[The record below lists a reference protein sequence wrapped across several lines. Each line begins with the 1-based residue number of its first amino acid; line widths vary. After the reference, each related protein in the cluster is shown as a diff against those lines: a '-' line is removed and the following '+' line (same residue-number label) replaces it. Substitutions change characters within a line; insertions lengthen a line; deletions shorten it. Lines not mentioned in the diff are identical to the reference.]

1 MMGADDKNKDT
12 PGQWFRVIWLDQE
25 IREGRYPDMAA
36 LMEHSE
42 VSRRTAYNTLDFLRY
57 SLGAPVEY
65 SKAQKGYY
73 YTDPTYA
80 LPSVFLQEG
89 EVLAILLAEQ
99 VTRQYL
105 GTPLETPLRAA
116 ISKISRY
123 LPDQVQVGLHDLTQ
137 GFHFAGGTTLEVP
150 ALVMLDVQRAIR
162 ERRLLRLRYYTAG
175 RDETTDRDVEPHYL
189 TNVRGDW
196 MLVAWDRLRDADR
209 VFMLTRI
216 QECTLGADHFQ
227 PRPELTPA
235 TYSQNVFLTEHS
247 WQPFDVLLKFD
258 SYQARWIRERTWHS
272 SQQLEP
278 QVDGSLL
285 LRLRVSGSGDLLRWV
300 LGYGRHVEVL
310 APDWLRQQVAEELDA
325 AQWLYV
331 Q

>member
-1 MMGADDKNKDT
+1 
-12 PGQWFRVIWLDQE
+12 LDQA
-25 IREGRYPDMAA
+25 IRDGRYPNIAS
-36 LMEHSE
+36 LMEHCE

-65 SKAQKGYY
+65 HAAKKGYY
-73 YTDPTYA
+73 YADPTYA

-116 ISKISRY
+116 INKISRY
-123 LPDQVQVGLHDLTQ
+123 LPDQVQLELQDLAQ
-137 GFHFAGGTTLEVP
+137 GFHIAGGSSLQVP
-150 ALVMLDVQRAIR
+150 AAIMLDVQRSIR
-162 ERRLLRLRYYTAG
+162 QRRVLRMRYYTAG
-175 RDETTDRDVEPHYL
+175 RDETTEREVEPHYL

-216 QECTLGADHFQ
+216 QECSPLPDSFQ
-227 PRPELTPA
+227 PRPELAPA
-235 TYSQNVFLTEHS
+235 TYSRNVFLTEHG
-247 WQPFDVLLKFD
+247 WEPFDVVLRFD
-258 SYQARWIRERTWHS
+258 SYQARWIRERTWHP
-272 SQQLEP
+272 SQELELHA
-278 QVDGSLL
+278 DGGLT
-285 LRLRVSGSGDLLRWV
+285 LRLRVSGAGDLLRWV

-310 APDWLRQQVAEELDA
+310 APDWLRQRVIDELRETSE
-325 AQWLYV
+325 LYR
-331 Q
+331 